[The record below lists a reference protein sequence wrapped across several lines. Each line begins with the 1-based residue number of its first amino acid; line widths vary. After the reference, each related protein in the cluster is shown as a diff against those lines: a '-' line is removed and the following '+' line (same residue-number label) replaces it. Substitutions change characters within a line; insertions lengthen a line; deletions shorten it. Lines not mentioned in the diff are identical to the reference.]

1 MRTGTLAVAGLTA
14 ALLAAAP
21 AGAYEG
27 GAVANGGTI
36 SGTVAFEGDP
46 PAPEELNVTK
56 DNAVCGE
63 KKTSNAL
70 LVGPDKGIKNVVVR
84 VTDIAKGKPMEQ
96 PASNPVFDQKGC
108 EYHPHV
114 LLFPA
119 GSTIDILNSDGILHN
134 VHTTSTANPAFNQA
148 QPKFKKK
155 IEKTIEKPEMPIKVV
170 CDAHGWMLAW
180 WISQEHPYYALTDEK
195 GAFEMKDVPP
205 GDYQVELWHE
215 VLGKHTEKVTVEPGG
230 TMTLT
235 VQMAKK

>member
-1 MRTGTLAVAGLTA
+1 MLVALGVGF
-14 ALLAAAP
+14 AP
-21 AGAYEG
+21 AYAYEG
-27 GAVANGGTI
+27 GAVTGGGTI
-36 SGTVAFEGDP
+36 SGTVSYEGTP
-46 PAPEELNVTK
+46 PAPEKLPVTK
-56 DNAVCGE
+56 DKPVCGE
-63 KKTSNAL
+63 EKNSPD
-70 LVGPDKGIKNVVVR
+70 LVVGDSGGIKNVVVR
-84 VTDIAKGKPMEQ
+84 LTNISKGKAMEV
-96 PASNPVFDQKGC
+96 PATNPVFDQKGC

-114 LLFPA
+114 LMFPA
-119 GSTIDILNSDGILHN
+119 GSTVDILNSDGILHN

-155 IEKTIEKPEMPIKVV
+155 IEKTIENPEMPIKVV

-235 VQMAKK
+235 VKMAKK